1 MLIPV
6 LIVSS
11 LVHCYSIG
19 YMSSDPQ
26 YHLGF
31 CSLSW
36 LNNIFNN
43 NPLEKFTVC
52 HIFLALLEEIGVSL
66 YVCLDGSNTSLR
78 CKTNILSTTVF
89 TKRPEKMQNH
99 AFCQYTDTLAPS
111 FKAEIGHLS
120 SKIPLAREYED
131 KEFFE

>member
-19 YMSSDPQ
+19 YMSNDPHQ
-26 YHLGF
+26 NYGF
-31 CSLSW
+31 CYLSW

-52 HIFLALLEEIGVSL
+52 HVFLALLEEIQGGVSL
-66 YVCLDGSNTSLR
+66 YICLDGSNTSLKS
-78 CKTNILSTTVF
+78 KTNILSTTVF
-89 TKRPEKMQNH
+89 
-99 AFCQYTDTLAPS
+99 
-111 FKAEIGHLS
+111 
-120 SKIPLAREYED
+120 
-131 KEFFE
+131 FFS